1 MRKPTLQA
9 EDGVVTAPP
18 GSTGST
24 HPGAAHGATAVRNL
38 PVHRLPPL
46 ILACLAA
53 TWFIWGSTYLA
64 IKWAL
69 VSFPPFHQMGTR
81 FLIAGALLA
90 AWVLWRGGRWP
101 NRAQWL
107 NATLL
112 GALMLGAGY
121 GLTAVAEQTVSSG
134 LVVALIAIGPA
145 LQAAFEWPYGVKP
158 TRMEAAGIAL
168 GLVGVVGLASGQG
181 FGASPAGLLAVLM
194 ASVSWKLGSV
204 WSVRG
209 LPRCLGARWGGRSLE
224 LAPGAMGFASQM
236 LAGGAVLML
245 VSLALGE
252 TPGWPPDPLALASW
266 AYLVIA
272 GSLIGFSAFMLLLQ
286 NTRTAVSSSYAY
298 VNPLIGLVLGVTL
311 GGESLHWGEWL
322 AAGLVT
328 GSVVLMLRG
337 RSD

>member
-1 MRKPTLQA
+1 MNTATLA
-9 EDGVVTAPP
+9 RE
-18 GSTGST
+18 
-24 HPGAAHGATAVRNL
+24 L

-69 VSFPPFHQMGTR
+69 ISFPPFHQMGTR
-81 FLIAGALLA
+81 FLVAGVLLA
-90 AWVLWRGGRWP
+90 AWARWRGAVWP
-101 NRAQWL
+101 KRDEWI

-112 GALMLGAGY
+112 GALMLGVGY

-134 LVVALIAIGPA
+134 LVVAIIAIGPA

-158 TRMEAAGIAL
+158 TRLEALGIAL
-168 GLVGVVGLASGQG
+168 GLVGVLGLASGQG
-181 FGASPAGLLAVLM
+181 FGASPGGLAAVLLA
-194 ASVSWKLGSV
+194 SVAWKLGSV

-209 LPRCLGARWGGRSLE
+209 LPRALGGRSLE

-236 LAGGAVLML
+236 LAGGVVLML
-245 VSLALGE
+245 ASALLGE
-252 TPGWPPDPLALASW
+252 VPQWPPHPLALASW
-266 AYLVIA
+266 AYLVVFGSIIA
-272 GSLIGFSAFMLLLQ
+272 FSAFMLLLQ
-286 NTRTAVSSSYAY
+286 RTRTAISSSYAY

-311 GGESLHWGEWL
+311 GGEVLHWGEWL

-337 RSD
+337 RGH